1 MTDRRVN
8 SLEYLGLHR
17 HQHTNVTADI
27 AQEAE
32 TPSARPTMQNKSLTC
47 QVCPKRV
54 RQSVNVRTAV
64 PIVPSLCIPYPALG
78 HIAKNLSD
86 YKIHLESLLF
96 EQTLQ
101 NYKYNQLR

>member
-32 TPSARPTMQNKSLTC
+32 TPSARPTSCRIL
-47 QVCPKRV
+47 QVPL
-54 RQSVNVRTAV
+54 
-64 PIVPSLCIPYPALG
+64 PIHAEQVF
-78 HIAKNLSD
+78 NLS
-86 YKIHLESLLF
+86 SLPQ
-96 EQTLQ
+96 EGTT
-101 NYKYNQLR
+101 KC